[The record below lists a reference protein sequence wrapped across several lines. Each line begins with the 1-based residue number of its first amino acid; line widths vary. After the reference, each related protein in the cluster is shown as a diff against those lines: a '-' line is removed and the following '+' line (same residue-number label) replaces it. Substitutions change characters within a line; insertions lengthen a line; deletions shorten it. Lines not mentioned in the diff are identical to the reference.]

1 MSSRNVKL
9 KGAVQLVGSFLESRN
24 RSSSTFLPQ
33 AWGEAQH
40 TASPS
45 ISWANES
52 VNQLRIE
59 NDCPSASAY
68 WPKVVSQQQ

>member
-9 KGAVQLVGSFLESRN
+9 EGAVQLVGSFLESRN
-24 RSSSTFLPQ
+24 QSSSTFLSG
-33 AWGEAQH
+33 ARAEAQH

-52 VNQLRIE
+52 ISQLQKRMT
-59 NDCPSASAY
+59 AH
-68 WPKVVSQQQ
+68 WPKVVSQQR